1 MMADKRLEKCREAY
15 TDDLTINPPKRSLGT
30 SLTKDLSPELRQK
43 VQDYIDLKGLNES
56 DAEAV
61 KYAIDYIKW
70 RDDGSSKSEG

>member
-1 MMADKRLEKCREAY
+1 MADKRLERTREAY
-15 TDDLTINPPKRSLGT
+15 ADDLTINPTKRSLGT

-43 VQDYIDLKGLNES
+43 VQDYIDLKGLNEN

-70 RDDGSSKSEG
+70 REHGSSKSEG